1 MLSLRQLVT
10 SQSLISLLLLGLLL
24 VVSAGAGYWYFS
36 ARLAGG
42 STSVTIQNPAVDG
55 QIYTTIQDE
64 GRDVV
69 LLSGT
74 LLTAS
79 TVTTDNTTVPQQVM
93 LDIQSSANPT
103 ARFRVSLG
111 AAQRAT
117 QVRYP
122 MRTNQPDQL
131 IAQTLPAGELA
142 SQLQP
147 GEKIEVVLGFPPDQ
161 PEIQNSFMRELA
173 QFAQSVASGEQL
185 DPLDIHYFRLVRLH
199 RYD

>member
-1 MLSLRQLVT
+1 MLSLRQIFIT
-10 SQSLISLLLLGLLL
+10 QPLIALLLLGLLL
-24 VVSAGAGYWYFS
+24 VVSAGAGYWYFV

-42 STSVTIQNPAVDG
+42 SSSVSIHNPVADR
-55 QIYTTIQDE
+55 QIYTTTQDE
-64 GRDVV
+64 GREVV

-74 LLTAS
+74 LLSAS
-79 TVTTDNTTVPQQVM
+79 TVATDNTTVPQQVM
-93 LDIQSSANPT
+93 LDIQSSANPA

-111 AAQRAT
+111 AAKRAT

-122 MRTNQPDQL
+122 ARTGQPDQL
-131 IAQTLPAGELA
+131 IAQTLAAGELA

-147 GEKIEVVLGFPPDQ
+147 GEKIEVVLGFPSDQ
-161 PEIQNSFMRELA
+161 PEIQNSFMGELG

>member
-1 MLSLRQLVT
+1 MLSLRHLVT
-10 SQSLISLLLLGLLL
+10 SQSIISLLLLGLLL
-24 VVSAGAGYWYFS
+24 VVSAGAGYWYFK

-42 STSVTIQNPAVDG
+42 STSVSIHNPALDR
-55 QIYTTIQDE
+55 QIYTTTQDE

-74 LLTAS
+74 LLSAS
-79 TVTTDNTTVPQQVM
+79 KVTTDNTTVPQQVM

-111 AAQRAT
+111 AAKRAA

-122 MRTNQPDQL
+122 LRTNQPDQL

-147 GEKIEVVLGFPPDQ
+147 GEKIEAVLGFPPDQ

-173 QFAQSVASGEQL
+173 QFSQNVASGEKL
-185 DPLDIHYFRLVRLH
+185 DPFDIHYFRLVRLH

>member
-1 MLSLRQLVT
+1 MRQLVT